1 MLILTAA
8 QDRRAMLQEILR
20 RGTSSLGTDIPSERE
35 IKRLAARNEHEFWLF
50 EKMDEEMRQSE
61 NHKSRFIDGN
71 EVPDWVFANNNE
83 PAKKTLADEYQ
94 EIMAGSKRRR
104 KEVVYSDSF
113 CDQWMKSEDGFE
125 DSPKMTPRDLQGVDV
140 SRRKR
145 SRSLE
150 NSADDA
156 SNPTWASDRGVTRV
170 SSYSKDEN
178 EDDGDDEVITSSL
191 QQGSGFTWK
200 TLGRKR
206 SSHLNSSGSRGR
218 PSF

>member
-61 NHKSRFIDGN
+61 NHKSRLIDGN